1 MHRTLKLV
9 APAAVCWC
17 AVSCGFA
24 SAAGTRWISQAQENT
39 SLTPSAPASAPRGP
53 GRDWLRVRSRRRFI
67 RAAAQLWQ
75 TRPRGDGIPALLAIA
90 PSSNARAGAQTSR
103 ASSAILFNKFLRSPR
118 VGRTGSPFT
127 TVARGWRSPGRTVTL
142 SSTSDLTV
150 NGPHLDLENRG
161 QSAGPSGF
169 LGTGRRN
176 HPQAINAEKLW
187 RHAGRHYRLPN
198 SFANISVDNSPVQ
211 TSTLDVFDGQP
222 TIHGPLDIIKFLLW
236 PIVGKTGYR
245 EDGAFAGVA
254 AAIQTSSTAG
264 YPLYMGGLRFGRMWN
279 RHLEVM
285 FEPIPALFLKQNSG
299 RFNYAYGLYGGWR
312 YYFVA
317 VNPNRTWRFEPYVD
331 LLGGIFNSI
340 RKLPTDGSV
349 FSFSAEGGIGA
360 RTFVAPHFSLEA
372 GVRVVHISDAHI
384 ARHNPSYN
392 GVMGYVGLMYVW

>member
-1 MHRTLKLV
+1 MQRQFKLV
-9 APAAVCWC
+9 VPAIVLGAALFYCGGAAMGTTGPWDQSKSPALPVAGYSLNLRHNIWRRGTPLRRRTSRDDGRATNPTAWGYSTKRLFTMDAATAPFNARNTHAGL
-17 AVSCGFA
+17 ALNYAHGNRDRRR
-24 SAAGTRWISQAQENT
+24 SAMWAGISAGTRNES
-39 SLTPSAPASAPRGP
+39 SLAAHGPRLGFVHRRDRRNPFFVSNNPRQGQRRDPVDASRASERSGRDRGFVPLNPFSPSAADAPASTL
-53 GRDWLRVRSRRRFI
+53 D
-67 RAAAQLWQ
+67 
-75 TRPRGDGIPALLAIA
+75 
-90 PSSNARAGAQTSR
+90 
-103 ASSAILFNKFLRSPR
+103 LFN
-118 VGRTGSPFT
+118 
-127 TVARGWRSPGRTVTL
+127 
-142 SSTSDLTV
+142 
-150 NGPHLDLENRG
+150 
-161 QSAGPSGF
+161 
-169 LGTGRRN
+169 
-176 HPQAINAEKLW
+176 
-187 RHAGRHYRLPN
+187 
-198 SFANISVDNSPVQ
+198 
-211 TSTLDVFDGQP
+211 GQP

-245 EDGAFAGVA
+245 EEGAFAGVA
-254 AAIQTSSTAG
+254 AAIQTSTTAG

-331 LLGGIFNSI
+331 LLGGIYNSI
-340 RKLPTDGSV
+340 RKMPTNGSV

-384 ARHNPSYN
+384 AQSNPSYN